1 MTELEEFMETRWA
14 EVIQR
19 LQTMFP
25 ESDGPVL
32 AALIEKTDAVAR
44 YIAQIHDL
52 TISEAAESIEW
63 VLDQLPAPKP
73 AVLVAE

>member
-1 MTELEEFMETRWA
+1 MDTRWV

-25 ESDGPVL
+25 ESDGSIL
-32 AALIEKTDAVAR
+32 AALIEKTDTVAR

-52 TISEAAESIEW
+52 TITEAAEGIEW
-63 VLDQLPAPKP
+63 VLDQLPSSQP
-73 AVLVAE
+73 AVLAAE